1 MARNSRGRRR
11 FLNFI
16 MDIHHLK
23 VFASVYKHKS
33 FSKAAEE
40 LHLTQPTVSDHI
52 RAFEDELKC
61 RLFDRLP
68 RKIIPTKEAAVLITR
83 AQEVIERVEGFKD
96 VLGEFRKDLS
106 GHLVIGA
113 STIPGTYILPGLTSS
128 FRQKNA
134 SVLFE
139 VVVSDSRAIIDK
151 VAGDDL
157 LIGIVGAKLESKQ
170 VDYKPFLDDELIVV
184 ASRKFDLRKSISI
197 RDLVNLPI
205 VMREQG
211 SGTRRE
217 FEKILEK
224 EGIDFQHLNIVGI
237 FGSTDAVKQA
247 VKEGMGISIVSRRS
261 VKDELTCG
269 MLKEIRIKDADMK
282 RQFYIITHR
291 KRTLPHLYKMFL
303 EYLLS

>member
-1 MARNSRGRRR
+1 
-11 FLNFI
+11 

-40 LHLTQPTVSDHI
+40 LYLTQPTVSDHI
-52 RAFEDELKC
+52 RSLEQELNCK
-61 RLFDRLP
+61 LFDRLP
-68 RKIIPTKEAAVLITR
+68 RKIIPTREAVVLIGR
-83 AQEVIERVEGFKD
+83 AQEIIERVEGFKD
-96 VLGEFRKDLS
+96 VLVEFRKDLS

-113 STIPGTYILPGLTSS
+113 STIPGTYILPGLTAL
-128 FRQKNA
+128 FRQKNP

-139 VVVSDSRAIIDK
+139 IAVSDSRAIIDK
-151 VAGDDL
+151 VAGDEL
-157 LIGIVGAKLESKQ
+157 LIGIVGAKLEARQ
-170 VDYKPFLDDELIVV
+170 VDYKPFLDDELIAV
-184 ASRKFDLRKSISI
+184 ASPEVFEAKKNMGIREIAKS
-197 RDLVNLPI
+197 PI

-237 FGSTDAVKQA
+237 FGSTDAIKQA
-247 VKEGMGISIVSRRS
+247 VKEGMGISIISRRS
-261 VKDELTCG
+261 VKDELKCG
-269 MLKEIRIKDADMK
+269 MLREIKIKDAGMK

-291 KRTLPHLYKMFL
+291 KRTLPHLYKIFVD
-303 EYLLS
+303 YLLSGR

>member
-1 MARNSRGRRR
+1 M
-11 FLNFI
+11 
-16 MDIHHLK
+16 MDIHHLR
-23 VFASVYKHKS
+23 VFASVFKQRS

-52 RAFEDELKC
+52 KALEEELNC
-61 RLFDRLP
+61 RLFDRLARRILP
-68 RKIIPTKEAAVLITR
+68 TDEAGLLIGRTQEIIDKLD
-83 AQEVIERVEGFKD
+83 GLKD
-96 VLGEFRKDLS
+96 VLGESRKELT
-106 GHLVIGA
+106 GNLVIGA
-113 STIPGTYILPGLTSS
+113 STIPGTYILPGLSAA
-128 FRQKNA
+128 FREKNT

-139 VVVSDSRAIIDK
+139 VVVSDSKAIIDK

-157 LIGIVGAKLESKQ
+157 LIGIVGAKLESRQ

-184 ASRKFDLRKSISI
+184 ASGSYDARKNISV
-197 RDLVNLPI
+197 RDLSGLPV

-217 FEKILEK
+217 FERILEK

-247 VKEGMGISIVSRRS
+247 VKEGLGISIMSRRS
-261 VKDELTCG
+261 VKDELKYG
-269 MLKEIRIKDADMK
+269 MLREIKIKDACMK

-291 KRTLPHLYKMFL
+291 KRTLPHLYKTFV
-303 EYLLS
+303 EYLLKR

>member
-1 MARNSRGRRR
+1 
-11 FLNFI
+11 

-23 VFASVYKHKS
+23 VFASVYRHRS
-33 FSKAAEE
+33 FSRAAEE
-40 LHLTQPTVSDHI
+40 LHLTQPTVSDHV
-52 RAFEDELKC
+52 RALEYELKC
-61 RLFDRLP
+61 RLFDRLN
-68 RKIIPTKEAAVLITR
+68 RKVIPTKEAVVLIGK
-83 AQEVIERVEGFKD
+83 AQEIIERVEGFKD

-113 STIPGTYILPGLTSS
+113 STIPGTYILPGLTAS

-184 ASRKFDLRKSISI
+184 ASGSSDTRKNIAIGDIAS
-197 RDLVNLPI
+197 LPI

-224 EGIDFQHLNIVGI
+224 DGIDFQHLNIVGI

-247 VKEGMGISIVSRRS
+247 VKEGMGISIISRRS
-261 VKDELTCG
+261 VEDELKCG
-269 MLKEIRIKDADMK
+269 MLKEIKVKNTDMK
-282 RQFYIITHR
+282 RQFYIIAHR
-291 KRTLPHLYKMFL
+291 KRTLPHIYIIFL
-303 EYLLS
+303 DYLLRK